1 MAANEAPDRHGDTAS
16 AILDVAQGLVQTRG
30 FNGFSYAD
38 IAGTLGITKAAL
50 HYHFASKADLGR
62 ALLTRYVEMFLAA
75 LGDIDRDVAQP
86 AERLAAYASLY
97 VDVLA
102 GDRLCLCGM
111 LAAERDTLPDEMR
124 AAVVAFFDAN
134 IAWLESVL
142 AAGVHDGS
150 LHLSE
155 SPRDVAEMLL
165 GGLEGGMLVAWSHGA
180 SDGFRAS
187 ARRLIASLTTAPG
200 PPPDVH

>member
-1 MAANEAPDRHGDTAS
+1 MTANQAPNRHGDTAS

-38 IAGTLGITKAAL
+38 IAGALGITKAAL

-62 ALLTRYVEMFLAA
+62 ALLTRYVDTFLAA
-75 LGDIDRDVAQP
+75 LAEIDRDVAAP
-86 AERLAAYASLY
+86 PDRLAAYASLY

-124 AAVVAFFDAN
+124 TAVVEFFDAN
-134 IAWLESVL
+134 ITWLESVL
-142 AAGVHDGS
+142 ASGMRDGS
-150 LHLSE
+150 LQLSE
-155 SPRDVAEMLL
+155 TPRDVAEMLL

-180 SDGFRAS
+180 PDGFRAS
-187 ARRLIASLTTAPG
+187 AQRLIASLTAAPG
-200 PPPDVH
+200 PPHDVR